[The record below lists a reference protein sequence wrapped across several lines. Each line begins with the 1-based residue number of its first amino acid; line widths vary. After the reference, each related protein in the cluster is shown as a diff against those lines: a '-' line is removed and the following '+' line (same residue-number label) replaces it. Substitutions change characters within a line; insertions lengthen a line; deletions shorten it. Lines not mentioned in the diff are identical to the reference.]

1 MEAYNTIHISDNT
14 DNLSLCEYL
23 ASIGFDVNR
32 FNIPLVFWFNLN
44 AKSDDEWFV
53 PTDELIDIMGFK
65 PSVSNPSHDR
75 SHLLRFIRNHFIA
88 GTDFCTI
95 LQKIDKHGKGGAQ
108 HKK

>member
-32 FNIPLVFWFNLN
+32 FNIPLDFWFNLN

-53 PTDELIDIMGFK
+53 LTDELIDIMGFK
-65 PSVSNPSHDR
+65 PSVSNPNHDR
-75 SHLLRFIRNHFIA
+75 SH
-88 GTDFCTI
+88 
-95 LQKIDKHGKGGAQ
+95 
-108 HKK
+108 